1 MVLLLHVI
9 CADISS
15 GRTNLAYHL
24 LFWLALD
31 ALRAHDRL
39 KSWKVILHV
48 INFNR
53 HHVIFFCAS
62 NFMFIHVLEYKFIV
76 CEFYIALRSILI
88 HFHSKLNSLYWII
101 FFLQFFFLF
110 FWAFYSSFS
119 WNCWNCSAEHF
130 LLLALGK
137 YKIICLFSRE
147 NSLKLQFD
155 EIFACS

>member
-53 HHVIFFCAS
+53 HHVIFFLCQQLYVYS
-62 NFMFIHVLEYKFIV
+62 CSRVQIYCMWILHCIEIHFNTFSLEIKFTLLNYLFPTV
-76 CEFYIALRSILI
+76 FFSFFLSIL
-88 HFHSKLNSLYWII
+88 FE
-101 FFLQFFFLF
+101 FQ
-110 FWAFYSSFS
+110 
-119 WNCWNCSAEHF
+119 
-130 LLLALGK
+130 
-137 YKIICLFSRE
+137 
-147 NSLKLQFD
+147 LKLLKLFRWALFASCFG
-155 EIFACS
+155 EI